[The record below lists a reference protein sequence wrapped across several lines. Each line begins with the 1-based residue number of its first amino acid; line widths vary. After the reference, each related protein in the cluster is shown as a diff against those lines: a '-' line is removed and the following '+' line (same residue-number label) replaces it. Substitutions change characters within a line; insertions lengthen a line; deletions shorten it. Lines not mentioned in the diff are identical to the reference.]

1 MKDGFIKVSAGT
13 PDVRV
18 ADCEY
23 NAGEIICMVHEMA
36 EKGAMVMVFPELC
49 ITGYTCGDLFWQ
61 ETLLKE
67 AKSQLLRIAAETE
80 DINGLIFV
88 GLPLE
93 YQGKLYNAAAALNR
107 GKIVGFVP
115 KVNIPNYNEF
125 YEGRYFSPGK
135 DVDGKILLKGED
147 YCGAYTFFRRR
158 RSAGCGCPGK
168 Y

>member
-125 YEGRYFSPGK
+125 
-135 DVDGKILLKGED
+135 
-147 YCGAYTFFRRR
+147 
-158 RSAGCGCPGK
+158 
-168 Y
+168 